1 VGYTRN
7 MVVLPGGAFTADIA
21 SARLS
26 YAFSTRLF
34 MDALVQHNSLDNQ
47 VSANVRLNLIH
58 RPGSDLY
65 LVLNERRGGEVELWE
80 PRERGVV
87 AKVTYLI
94 RM

>member
-1 VGYTRN
+1 
-7 MVVLPGGAFTADIA
+7 MPGGAFTADIA

-34 MDALVQHNSLDNQ
+34 ADALVQHNSLDNQ

-58 RPGSDLY
+58 RPGSDLF
-65 LVLNERRGGEVELWE
+65 LVLNERRGGAVDLWE